1 MMVERPHQQPSQQQP
16 SDSQSTVISGR
27 HCLTDEVR
35 HQFPILHQQV
45 HGQPL
50 VYLDN
55 AATTQKPNAVLQA
68 LDHYYRC
75 DNANVH
81 RGVHALSER
90 ATWAMES
97 ARDTIQQFINAASR
111 EEVVFVRGTTEG
123 INLVAHG
130 VAESILQPGDEIV
143 ISAMEHHSNIVP
155 WQLVCQRTQAVLK
168 VIPILPSG
176 ELDLEAYQ
184 QLLSERSRLV
194 AISHISNALGTI
206 NPVAKIISIAHDHGI
221 PVLVDGAQ
229 AVAHTPVDVQ
239 ALDCDFYV
247 FSGHKVYGPTGIGV
261 LYGKQVWLDR
271 FPPYQGGG
279 EMIRRVSFDHTE
291 FNTLPYKFEA
301 GTPAIAEAVGLGA
314 ALQWFSHYRQH
325 SLWEHEATL
334 LYQLQAQLKT
344 LSGVTIIGNAKEKT
358 AVCSF
363 TVAGIHPHD
372 LGTLLDHCGIAV
384 RAGHHC
390 AMPVMDFF
398 NVPATVRASL
408 AIYNTTEDIA
418 RLIKGLEQ
426 SMEFWQ

>member
-1 MMVERPHQQPSQQQP
+1 MVERPHQQPSQQQP

>member
-1 MMVERPHQQPSQQQP
+1 MMAEQPSQPQQ
-16 SDSQSTVISGR
+16 SDRQSTVISGR

-35 HQFPILHQQV
+35 HQFPTLHQQV

-55 AATTQKPNAVLQA
+55 AATTQKPNTVLQA

-111 EEVVFVRGTTEG
+111 EEVIFVRGTTEG

-130 VAESILQPGDEIV
+130 VAESILQAGDEIV

-168 VIPILPSG
+168 VIPMHPSG
-176 ELDLEAYQ
+176 ELDLEAFQ

-301 GTPAIAEAVGLGA
+301 GTPAIAEAIGLGA
-314 ALQWFSHYRQH
+314 ALQWFSHYRQQP
-325 SLWEHEATL
+325 LWEHEATL

-344 LSGVTIIGNAKEKT
+344 LSGVTIIGTAKEKT

-390 AMPVMDFF
+390 AMPVMDFY

>member
-1 MMVERPHQQPSQQQP
+1 MMAEQPSQQQFQSSP
-16 SDSQSTVISGR
+16 SALVSDGR
-27 HCLTDEVR
+27 CLTDEVR
-35 HQFPILHQQV
+35 HQFPTLHQHV

-55 AATTQKPNAVLQA
+55 AATTQKPEAVLQA

-97 ARDTIQQFINAASR
+97 ARDSIQQFINAANR
-111 EEVVFVRGTTEG
+111 EEVIFVRGTTEA
-123 INLVAHG
+123 INLIAHG
-130 VAESILQPGDEIV
+130 IAESILQPGDEIL
-143 ISAMEHHSNIVP
+143 ISAMEHHANIVP
-155 WQLVCQRTQAVLK
+155 WQLVCQRTQSVLK
-168 VIPILPSG
+168 VIPMLPSG
-176 ELDLEAYQ
+176 ELDLEAFPL
-184 QLLSERSRLV
+184 LLSSRTRLLAV
-194 AISHISNALGTI
+194 SHVSNALGTV
-206 NPVAKIISIAHDHGI
+206 NPVAKMIAIAHDHGI

-247 FSGHKVYGPTGIGV
+247 FSGHKVYGPTGIGI

-291 FNTLPYKFEA
+291 FNNLPYKFEA
-301 GTPAIAEAVGLGA
+301 GTPAIAEAIGLGA
-314 ALQWFSHYRQH
+314 ALQWFSHFRQH
-325 SLWEHEATL
+325 TLWEHEATL
-334 LYQLQAQLKT
+334 LYQLHAQLKAVP
-344 LSGVTIIGNAKEKT
+344 GVKIIGNAKEKT

-372 LGTLLDHCGIAV
+372 LGTLLDHSGIAV

-398 NVPATVRASL
+398 NVPATVRASV

-418 RLIKGLEQ
+418 RLINGLEQ
-426 SMEFWQ
+426 ALEFWQ